1 MKKVDLLYISPGS
14 SFVNPLFSE
23 DGKKVLEARIAITKE
38 MIESFQEKYG
48 KYLYYDS
55 SNEKVKIP
63 HYRVNIVYNN
73 AKTILHEFEKTNK
86 LSKTGYRAAEQVVDE
101 VLSELNSIE
110 IEEIDLL
117 KELSSFDDY
126 LYNHSVNVGFMTA
139 VLAKRMKKFNE
150 DELRSITL
158 SAYLHDI
165 GHKQIDKQLL
175 NKEGAFNVSE
185 FQKVKRHPQ
194 LGYEMIKNVN
204 NTDPIIQQGVLFHH
218 EKFNNNGYYQLP
230 YENLPVFPKLISICD
245 IYDAL
250 TTVRPF
256 RKESFTSIQAVHAII
271 NSIDTIF
278 DYKLVSDFINIMPS
292 LLNCTEDIFKK
303 NDICALNSEELA
315 LIDSYNPDRILQP
328 EVRVFC
334 KFKRVQGK
342 IAASYYSEAKPVKL
356 SDDGIHI
363 VKVINN
369 ANQLDTIRLALKEKK
384 LI

>member
-1 MKKVDLLYISPGS
+1 MKKVDILYISPGS

-23 DGKKVLEARIAITKE
+23 DGKKVLEARVSITKE
-38 MIESFQEKYG
+38 MIESFQAKFG

-73 AKTILHEFEKTNK
+73 AKTILDEVEKTNK
-86 LSKTGYRAAEQVVDE
+86 LSKSGYRAAEQVVDE

-126 LYNHSVNVGFMTA
+126 IYNHSVNVGFMTA

-204 NTDPIIQQGVLFHH
+204 NTDPIVQQGVLFHH
-218 EKFNNNGYYQLP
+218 EKYNNNGYYQLP
-230 YENLPVFPKLISICD
+230 YENLPVFPKIISICD

-250 TTVRPF
+250 TTIRPF
-256 RKESFTSIQAVHAII
+256 RKESFSPVQAVHAII

-278 DYKLVSDFINIMPS
+278 DYELVSEFIRIMPS
-292 LLNCTEDIFKK
+292 LLNCTEDIFRK

-315 LIDSYNPDRILQP
+315 LIDSYNPENILHP

-334 KFKRVQGK
+334 KFKKVQGK

-369 ANQLDTIRLALKEKK
+369 ANQLDTIRLSLKEKK

>member
-1 MKKVDLLYISPGS
+1 
-14 SFVNPLFSE
+14 
-23 DGKKVLEARIAITKE
+23 
-38 MIESFQEKYG
+38 
-48 KYLYYDS
+48 
-55 SNEKVKIP
+55 
-63 HYRVNIVYNN
+63 
-73 AKTILHEFEKTNK
+73 
-86 LSKTGYRAAEQVVDE
+86 
-101 VLSELNSIE
+101 
-110 IEEIDLL
+110 
-117 KELSSFDDY
+117 
-126 LYNHSVNVGFMTA
+126 
-139 VLAKRMKKFNE
+139 
-150 DELRSITL
+150 
-158 SAYLHDI
+158 
-165 GHKQIDKQLL
+165 
-175 NKEGAFNVSE
+175 
-185 FQKVKRHPQ
+185 
-194 LGYEMIKNVN
+194 
-204 NTDPIIQQGVLFHH
+204 
-218 EKFNNNGYYQLP
+218 LP

-278 DYKLVSDFINIMPS
+278 DYELVSDFINIMPS

-342 IAASYYSEAKPVKL
+342 IAASYYSETKPVKL